1 MDIKLSSDG
10 FLANINDWNPQVAEI
25 LAAKQNITLTADH
38 WEIINLLRDF
48 YFKYNAAPAMRTLV
62 NAVREQYGVEKGNSI
77 YLHKLFPAGAQ
88 LQANN
93 IAGLPKPI
101 RCI

>member
-1 MDIKLSSDG
+1 MNIELTKDG
-10 FLANINDWNPQVAEI
+10 YLADMNAWNREVAEY
-25 LAAKQNITLTADH
+25 LAQKQNIVLTSEH
-38 WEIINLLRDF
+38 WEILELLRAF
-48 YFKYNAAPAMRTLV
+48 YASYNASPAMRTLV
-62 NAVREQYGVEKGNSI
+62 NAVREKYGAEKGNSL
-77 YLHKLFPAGAQ
+77 YLHNLFPGGAA